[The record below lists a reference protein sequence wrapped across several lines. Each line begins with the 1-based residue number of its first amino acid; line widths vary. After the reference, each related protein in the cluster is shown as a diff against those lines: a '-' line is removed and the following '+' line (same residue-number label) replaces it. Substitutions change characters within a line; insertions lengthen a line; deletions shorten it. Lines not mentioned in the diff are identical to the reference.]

1 MMASP
6 DGTAKAVDGQADLA
20 NGHEEDHVKPK
31 IHIEDPEELDDTKP
45 IDGAE
50 TATPATTPVP
60 AKDGAIAPQP
70 QQERVMELQELALKV
85 FYAWLGLLVL
95 SVLVLWLW
103 SWELIRSLA
112 FGLVLGLGASLLH
125 RWNIKRKVRMAQ
137 VVRGVVLGLGGDW
150 IWGEGLCL
158 WAWYRWTPVFMGTS
172 LVSLCTRSHSGQSR
186 EARADMPA

>member
-1 MMASP
+1 MASP
-6 DGTAKAVDGQADLA
+6 DGTAKAVDGKAELA
-20 NGHEEDHVKPK
+20 NGHEEHHVEPK

-45 IDGAE
+45 TAGAE

-60 AKDGAIAPQP
+60 AQDGAIEPQP
-70 QQERVMELQELALKV
+70 QQERVMELQDLALKV
-85 FYAWLGLLVL
+85 FYAWMGLLVL

-137 VVRGVVLGLGGDW
+137 VVRGVVVVVCM
-150 IWGEGLCL
+150 WG
-158 WAWYRWTPVFMGTS
+158 
-172 LVSLCTRSHSGQSR
+172 
-186 EARADMPA
+186 